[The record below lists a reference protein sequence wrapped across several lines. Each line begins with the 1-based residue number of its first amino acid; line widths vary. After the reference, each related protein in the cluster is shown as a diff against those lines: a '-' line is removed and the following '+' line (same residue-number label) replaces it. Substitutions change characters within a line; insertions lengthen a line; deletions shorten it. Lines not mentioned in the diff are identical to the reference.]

1 MCDSMAEIVVQG
13 NTPTGVGKTDIP
25 SEGLLVS
32 LKHPHGRGEDLTAC
46 APSIRPTC
54 RPLIKAAAMH
64 NSWPML
70 PASPIGNMS
79 L

>member
-13 NTPTGVGKTDIP
+13 NTPTGVGMTYPTPIP
-25 SEGLLVS
+25 FGRCV
-32 LKHPHGRGEDLTAC
+32 KHPHGRGEDLTAC

-54 RPLIKAAAMH
+54 RPLIKAAAMP

-70 PASPIGNMS
+70 QASPIGNMS